1 MKKQFFFAWAVL
13 CLSAGSAKAQSWKPG
28 YTHIPTRWTQQV
40 SPANV
45 HKEYPRPQMVRKNW
59 KNLNGLWEYAIVP
72 KDAAPPSQYN
82 GKILVPYPVE
92 SALSGV
98 KRSLQPTE
106 ELWYKTRIQ
115 QPVAKPGERVLL
127 HFGAVDWQATVF
139 VNGKK
144 IGVHEGGYQNFT
156 FDITDALKPGSNEIN
171 VKVFDPT
178 DKGFQPI
185 GKQTLTPSNIYYTPT
200 SGIWQTVWLE
210 TVPQTHIDKI
220 KTVPD
225 IDNENLYV
233 TVNASA
239 SARVELIATSTGKPI
254 GRASGNV
261 GETIALPVKNAKL
274 WSPESPN
281 LYDLSVRLIDENGKQ
296 LDAAQSYFGMRK
308 IAVGKDEKGVERL
321 LLNNK
326 YVYQLG
332 VLDQGFWPDGLYT
345 APTDEALAYDIKAIK
360 AMGFN
365 TIRKHIKIEPAR
377 WYYHADKLGM
387 IVWQDMVQPSYTLSD
402 DAKAAFEKEMVENI
416 DQLGNYPCITTWV
429 LFNERWGAY
438 DQKRLSAQIGKLDP
452 SRILNAHSGEVLYVN
467 EESRHVADE
476 LPKYEGSVMTDI
488 HSYPNPM
495 LPEKQPG
502 KAMVLGEFGGVGV
515 SVPYHQH
522 NDLQAW
528 GYVQV
533 KPKELEGKYGMMI
546 SQLKSLEAKGL
557 SASIYTQPFDVEDE
571 ENGLLTYDRE
581 VIKIPLEKIRQ
592 MNSAL
597 TPNTKIDYAVTSLA
611 KNIDVSNTDERFAEM
626 QKHMNTRK
634 KDSAFLR
641 RLTLMAMRQKDQ
653 PALTRITAAYVNS
666 LKNLYTKTNLEFL
679 QRITRTSADTGFV
692 IFSKNAS
699 MVNAVLGG
707 FEAQRKV
714 MDVISGEEIS
724 PYTKDKNAVVDWDAI
739 EKKAVAKNE
748 ELGREVVY
756 GYRMMYHLDRK
767 ELPEFTK
774 YYQLYFS
781 RAIGR
786 SIFHVNNVS
795 WELFK
800 KSDDTAALN
809 LAVKAMK
816 FDLENYTGHN
826 PNMIDT
832 YANLLYKTGKKDDA
846 IYWQTQAISKS
857 TIKEQKER
865 LMDVLEKMKK
875 GEPTWIGVED

>member
-1 MKKQFFFAWAVL
+1 MKKQLFFAWAIL
-13 CLSAGSAKAQSWKPG
+13 CLSASNASAQTWKPG
-28 YTHIPTRWTQQV
+28 YTHIPTRWTKQV
-40 SPANV
+40 SPANA

-59 KNLNGLWEYAIVP
+59 KNLNGLWEYAIVQ

-98 KRSLQPTE
+98 KRVLLPTE
-106 ELWYKTRIQ
+106 NLWYRTSIPR
-115 QPVAKPGERVLL
+115 PVTKANEKVLL
-127 HFGAVDWQATVF
+127 HFGAVDWQATVY
-139 VNGKK
+139 VNG
-144 IGVHEGGYQNFT
+144 IEVGMHEGGYQNFS
-156 FDITDALKPGSNEIN
+156 FDITDALKCGNNEIG

-178 DKGFQPI
+178 DKGFQPV
-185 GKQTLTPSNIYYTPT
+185 GKQTLTPANIYYTPT

-210 TVPQTHIDKI
+210 TVPETHIEKI

-225 IDNENLYV
+225 IDKQTLYV

-239 SARVELIATSTGKPI
+239 NARVEITAMYGGKPVSKME
-254 GRASGNV
+254 GAA
-261 GETIALPVKNAKL
+261 GETMALPVKNAKL

-281 LYDLSVRLIDENGKQ
+281 LYDLSVRLMDNNGKQ

-308 IAVGKDEKGVERL
+308 IAVGKDDKGIERI

-345 APTDEALAYDIKAIK
+345 APNDEALAFDIKAIK

-377 WYYHADKLGM
+377 WYYHADKEGM
-387 IVWQDMVQPSYTLSD
+387 IVWQDMVQPSFSLSD
-402 DAKAAFEKEMVENI
+402 NAKAAFEKEMAENI
-416 DQLGNYPCITTWV
+416 EQLNNYPCITTWV

-438 DQKRLSAQIGKLDP
+438 DQQRLSAQIGKLDP

-467 EESRHVADE
+467 EANRHVPDD
-476 LPKYEGSVMTDI
+476 LPKYVGSAMTDI

-495 LPEKQPG
+495 LPEKQAG

-533 KPKELEGKYGMMI
+533 KPKELEGKYEMMI
-546 SQLKSLEAKGL
+546 NQLKNLEAKGL

-581 VIKIPLEKIRQ
+581 IVKIPFEKIRQ
-592 MNSAL
+592 LNSAI
-597 TPNTKIDYAVTSLA
+597 TPNTKLNFSVNNLA
-611 KNIDVSNTDERFAEM
+611 KNIDVKNTDDRFAELQQQM
-626 QKHMNTRK
+626 KAGK

-641 RLTLMAMRQKDQ
+641 RLTLMAMRVKDQ

-666 LKNLYTKTNLEFL
+666 LESPYSKANLVFL
-679 QRITRTSADTGFV
+679 RGITRSSSDTGFV
-692 IFSKNAS
+692 IFANNTAK
-699 MVNAVLGG
+699 VNAVLGNN
-707 FEAQRKV
+707 EAERKI
-714 MDVISGEEIS
+714 MSVIASEDIT
-724 PYTKDKNAVVDWDAI
+724 PYTKDENAVVDYDAI
-739 EKKAVAKNE
+739 EKKAVVKHK
-748 ELGREVVY
+748 ELGKEIVY
-756 GYRMMYHLDRK
+756 GHRTMYHMGRK
-767 ELPEFTK
+767 EWPEFTK
-774 YYQLYFS
+774 YYQLYVS
-781 RAIGR
+781 RALGR
-786 SIFHVNNVS
+786 SFLHVNNIS

-800 KSDDTAALN
+800 HSDDTAALN

-816 FDLENYTGHN
+816 FDLEHYSGEN

-832 YANLLYKTGKKDDA
+832 YANLLYKTGRKDDA
-846 IYWQTQAISKS
+846 IHWQTQAISKS
-857 TIKEQKER
+857 NNKDQKER
-865 LMDVLEKMKK
+865 LTQVLEKMKK
-875 GEPTWIGVED
+875 GEPTWIGIED